1 MLALSV
7 QKGDYIVL
15 ETENGLVKIQVI
27 DINSSGNCKL
37 AIDAPQ
43 NVKIVRGS
51 LWEEQNPESNLKY
64 YTPSIRK

>member
-37 AIDAPQ
+37 ALDAPQ
-43 NVKIVRGS
+43 DVKIVRGV
-51 LWEEQNPESNLKY
+51 LWEEQHPESNLKLY
-64 YTPSIRK
+64 IPNTRK